1 MLKLFAIKNSC
12 FDDQEKY
19 EKYLALADGER
30 REKIQKLSVREK
42 RNQSLAAGVI
52 THLAL
57 ERLGYCGGVTIEY
70 GEHGKPRLV
79 QPKRLSFNISHSGE
93 WTVAAFSDCEVGVD
107 IQQIKPVD
115 MRLADR
121 YFAAEERE
129 ALAQS
134 DGAQDLFFRL
144 WTVKESYLKALGT
157 GLSRLLNSF
166 TVRFSEGGVSIAD
179 PIVSKKWHAV
189 EINAFKGYKIAC
201 CTAEPQPLPE
211 PEILT
216 L

>member
-1 MLKLFAIKNSC
+1 MLKLFSIKNSC
-12 FDDQEKY
+12 FDDGERY

-30 REKIQKLSVREK
+30 REKIQNLSVREK

-52 THLAL
+52 VPLAL
-57 ERLGYCGGVTIEY
+57 ERLGYDGGVQIEN

-79 QPKRLSFNISHSGE
+79 QPKGLSFNISHSGE

-129 ALAQS
+129 TLALSQC
-134 DGAQDLFFRL
+134 AQDLFFRL
-144 WTVKESYLKALGT
+144 WTLKESYLKALGT
-157 GLSRLLNSF
+157 GLSRPLNSF
-166 TVRFSEGGVSIAD
+166 TVRFSEGGVTIFD
-179 PIVSKKWHAV
+179 PLVSKGWYAV
-189 EINAFKGYKIAC
+189 EINAFKGYKISC
-201 CTAEPQPLPE
+201 CTAEPQPLPD
-211 PEILT
+211 PEVLT
-216 L
+216 V

>member
-12 FDDQEKY
+12 FDDGERY
-19 EKYLALADGER
+19 EKYLALADGAR
-30 REKIQKLSVREK
+30 REKIKKLSVREK

-52 THLAL
+52 VLLAL
-57 ERLGYCGGVTIEY
+57 QRLGYDGGVQIEN

-79 QPKRLSFNISHSGE
+79 QPEGLSFNISHSGE

-107 IQQIKPVD
+107 IEKIKPVD
-115 MRLADR
+115 TRLADR

-134 DGAQDLFFRL
+134 DGAQDLFFRF

-157 GLSRLLNSF
+157 GLSRPLNSF
-166 TVRFSEGGVSIAD
+166 TVRLSESGVSIDD
-179 PIVSKKWHAV
+179 PLVSKKWYAV

-201 CTAEPQPLPE
+201 CTEEAQPLPD
-211 PEILT
+211 PVVLT

>member
-12 FDDQEKY
+12 FDDGEKY
-19 EKYLALADGER
+19 EKYFALADEAR
-30 REKIQKLSVREK
+30 REKIKNLSVSEK
-42 RNQSLAAGVI
+42 RSQSLAAGVI
-52 THLAL
+52 VPLAL
-57 ERLGYCGGVTIEY
+57 ERLGYGGGVQIEY

-79 QPKRLSFNISHSGE
+79 QPKGLFFNISHSGE

-107 IQQIKPVD
+107 IQQIKPID

-121 YFAAEERE
+121 FFAAEERE
-129 ALAQS
+129 ALAQAK

-144 WTVKESYLKALGT
+144 WAIKESYLKALGT
-157 GLSRLLNSF
+157 GLSRPLNSF
-166 TVRFSEGGVSIAD
+166 AVRFTESGVKAD
-179 PIVSKKWHAV
+179 GWYAV

-201 CTAEPQPLPE
+201 CTARLQPLPE

-216 L
+216 V

>member
-12 FDDQEKY
+12 FDNEETY
-19 EKYLALADGER
+19 GKYLALADEKR
-30 REKIQKLSVREK
+30 REKIRKLSVSEK

-52 THLAL
+52 VPLAL
-57 ERLGYCGGVTIEY
+57 GRLGYKGGVEIAY

-79 QPKRLSFNISHSGE
+79 QPEGLFFNISHSGE
-93 WTVAAFSDCEVGVD
+93 WTVAAFADCEVGVD
-107 IQQIKPVD
+107 IQHVKPAD

-134 DGAQDLFFRL
+134 DCAQDLFFRF

-157 GLSRLLNSF
+157 GLSRTLNSF
-166 TVRFSEGGVSIAD
+166 TVRLSESGVKITDSL
-179 PIVSKKWHAV
+179 VSNEWYAV
-189 EINAFKGYKIAC
+189 EINAFKDYKISC
-201 CTAEPQPLPE
+201 CTAQPQPVPK

-216 L
+216 V